1 MLESRS
7 YYHPQDNMLDYSGFE
22 IVRVKYSKYKE
33 YQRKYRFKS
42 VPESYDFDNKTI
54 EVLIPKEYYDTHYNL
69 GNNYRLEFFQFVI
82 EINDKIEILEL
93 KAKNFKNAKEIC
105 KLNNAI
111 YYGPDPDHYRTP
123 LFNYYK
129 MKG

>member
-7 YYHPQDNMLDYSGFE
+7 YYHPQDNMPDYSGFE

-33 YQRKYRFKS
+33 YQRKYGFKS

-54 EVLIPKEYYDTHYNL
+54 EVLIPKEYYDIHSNL
-69 GNNYRLEFFQFVI
+69 GNKYRLKFFQFII

-105 KLNNAI
+105 KLNNCI
-111 YYGPDPDHYRTP
+111 YYGPDPDHNNTP
-123 LFNYYK
+123 NNYYK